1 MTNIQDIERKIL
13 GGILEW
19 PKMLTDI
26 CQILTPDDF
35 ELTAHQKIYR
45 VMLKFSERQQ
55 PLDLSIMLLESE
67 LAGLAA
73 FASDLSTGIME
84 KSPWG
89 QYCRIVKDAANARRV
104 KKLLATAVEKE
115 HSPDTVTQLVAALS
129 EFQTSS
135 NLGRGAGMFIS
146 SDRFM
151 STVPEEIDWLVDGLI
166 ERGANG
172 IIAGAP
178 KVSKSWIAALLGLCL
193 SLGIDFL
200 GHRVRRPVRV
210 ALISRED
217 HPGLT
222 GWRLR
227 ALRKGLGYDSS
238 PNLVLNTRAQTAS
251 LMLDN
256 PGDVRAIIEELK
268 HHRAEFAIFDVF
280 NVLHGKDEND
290 NQEMRQVLQQLS
302 RIQTDSKCAIG
313 LVHHFNKLDSGS
325 WTQRLRGSSAIAGWV
340 EWLMGVTFA
349 DEATKTRK
357 VEFELKAGNP
367 PDAVY
372 YNIESDEVDKTARIR
387 TGNAPQITNPKRN
400 AARLIT

>member
-1 MTNIQDIERKIL
+1 MTNTQDIERKIL

-26 CQILTPDDF
+26 SQILTPDDF
-35 ELTAHQKIYR
+35 ELPAHQKIYR

-55 PLDLSIMLLESE
+55 QLDLNIMLLESE
-67 LAGLAA
+67 LVGMGALV
-73 FASDLSTGIME
+73 SELSTGIME

-89 QYCRIVKDAANARRV
+89 QYCRVVKDSANARRV
-104 KKLLATAVEKE
+104 RKLLAVAAEKQ
-115 HSPDTVTQLVAALS
+115 HSPDSVAQLVAQLS
-129 EFQTSS
+129 EFQQPS
-135 NLGRGAGMFIS
+135 NIRQQGMFIS

-178 KVSKSWIAALLGLCL
+178 KVSKSWIAALLSLSL

-238 PNLVLNTRAQTAS
+238 PNLILNTRAQTSS

-256 PGDVRAIIEELK
+256 PGDVRAVIEELK

-302 RIQTDSKCAIG
+302 RIQTESRCAIG
-313 LVHHFNKLDSGS
+313 LVHHFNKMDSGS

-340 EWLMGVTFA
+340 EWLLGVTFA

-367 PDAVY
+367 PDPIY
-372 YNIESDEVDKTARIR
+372 YNIESDEVEKTARIR
-387 TGNAPQITNPKRN
+387 TGDAPVITNSRRS